1 MVTNMG
7 ENKKIIR
14 VTCVDPT
21 DPFVTEVHIGRL
33 QREGVDAY
41 ELEDGRVL
49 HRNAEGRDVSVEIL
63 GYAAPP
69 KGTMVV
75 SWVDDDKDEYFG
87 VYASRTDSYR
97 GHTREGKYGVLLVVN
112 GLVDCP
118 WKVIA

>member
-1 MVTNMG
+1 MNA
-7 ENKKIIR
+7 KQIIR
-14 VTCVDPT
+14 VTSTDPS
-21 DPFVTEVHIGRL
+21 DPFVKEVHIGRL

-75 SWVDDDKDEYFG
+75 SWVGDDKDEYFG
-87 VYASRTDSYR
+87 VYAFGSGSYL
-97 GHTREGKYGVLLVVN
+97 GYNREGEDGVLLVVN

-118 WKVIA
+118 WKVLA

>member
-1 MVTNMG
+1 MNA
-7 ENKKIIR
+7 KQIIR
-14 VTCVDPT
+14 VTSTDPS
-21 DPFVTEVHIGRL
+21 DPFVKEVHIGRL
-33 QREGVDAY
+33 HREEVVAY

-87 VYASRTDSYR
+87 VYAPRTDSYR
-97 GHTREGKYGVLLVVN
+97 GFNREGTYGVLLVVD

>member
-7 ENKKIIR
+7 ENQIIR
-14 VTCVDPT
+14 VTSTDPS
-21 DPFVTEVHIGRL
+21 DPFVKEVHIGRL

-49 HRNAEGRDVSVEIL
+49 HRNAEGRDVSVEIQ

-75 SWVDDDKDEYFG
+75 SWVGDDTLEYFG
-87 VYASRTDSYR
+87 VYASMTDSYR
-97 GHTREGKYGVLLVVN
+97 GYTRGGKFGVLSIDD

-118 WKVIA
+118 WKVVA

>member
-7 ENKKIIR
+7 ENRIIR
-14 VTCVDPT
+14 VTSTDPS
-21 DPFVTEVHIGRL
+21 DPFVKEVHIGRL

-49 HRNAEGRDVSVEIL
+49 HKNVEGRDVSVEIL
-63 GYAAPP
+63 GYTAPLR
-69 KGTMVV
+69 GTMVV
-75 SWVDDDKDEYFG
+75 SWVGDDMVEYFG
-87 VYASRTDSYR
+87 VYAFGSDSYL
-97 GHTREGKYGVLLVVN
+97 GYNREGDYGVLLVVN

>member
-7 ENKKIIR
+7 ENRIIR
-14 VTCVDPT
+14 VTRMDPS
-21 DPFVTEVHIGRL
+21 DPFVKVVHIGRL

-49 HRNAEGRDVSVEIL
+49 HKNTEGRDVSVEIL
-63 GYAAPP
+63 GYDAPP

-75 SWVDDDKDEYFG
+75 SWVEDDKDEYFG
-87 VYASRTDSYR
+87 VYASRTDSYP
-97 GHTREGKYGVLLVVN
+97 GYNREGGCGVLLVVD

>member
-1 MVTNMG
+1 MNA
-7 ENKKIIR
+7 KQIIR
-14 VTCVDPT
+14 LTSVDPS
-21 DPFVTEVHIGRL
+21 DPFVKEVHTGQLRM
-33 QREGVDAY
+33 EWKDSY

-49 HRNAEGRDVSVEIL
+49 HKNAEGRDVSVEIQ
-63 GYAAPP
+63 GYTAPP

-87 VYASRTDSYR
+87 VYAFGSDSYR
-97 GHTREGKYGVLLVVN
+97 GYNRRGDYGVLSIDD

>member
-1 MVTNMG
+1 MNA
-7 ENKKIIR
+7 KQIIR
-14 VTCVDPT
+14 VTSMDPS
-21 DPFVTEVHIGRL
+21 DPFVKEVHIGRL

-49 HRNAEGRDVSVEIL
+49 HKNAEGRDVSVEIL
-63 GYAAPP
+63 GYTAPP

-75 SWVDDDKDEYFG
+75 SWVDGNKDEYIG
-87 VYASRTDSYR
+87 VYAFGSDSYR
-97 GHTREGKYGVLLVVN
+97 GHTRWGKYGVLEVED

>member
-1 MVTNMG
+1 MNA
-7 ENKKIIR
+7 KQIIR
-14 VTCVDPT
+14 VTSTDPS
-21 DPFVTEVHIGRL
+21 DPFVKEVHIGRL
-33 QREGVDAY
+33 QREEVVAY

-49 HRNAEGRDVSVEIL
+49 HKNVEGRDVSVEIL

-75 SWVDDDKDEYFG
+75 SWVGDDTLEYFG

-97 GHTREGKYGVLLVVN
+97 GFTRGDKYGVLLVVN

>member
-1 MVTNMG
+1 MNA
-7 ENKKIIR
+7 KQIIR
-14 VTCVDPT
+14 VTSTDPS
-21 DPFVTEVHIGRL
+21 DPFVKEVHIGRL
-33 QREGVDAY
+33 HREEVVAY

-75 SWVDDDKDEYFG
+75 SWVDDNKDEYIG
-87 VYASRTDSYR
+87 VYASRVDSYR
-97 GHTREGKYGVLLVVN
+97 GFTRGGKYGVLLVVN
-112 GLVDCP
+112 GLVDFP

>member
-1 MVTNMG
+1 MNA
-7 ENKKIIR
+7 KQIIR
-14 VTCVDPT
+14 LTSVDPT
-21 DPFVTEVHIGRL
+21 DPFTREVHTGQLRM
-33 QREGVDAY
+33 EWKDSY
-41 ELEDGRVL
+41 ELEDGRRLRKSVQD
-49 HRNAEGRDVSVEIL
+49 RDVSVEIL

-87 VYASRTDSYR
+87 VYAFGSDSYR
-97 GHTREGKYGVLLVVN
+97 GYNRRGDYGVLSIDD

>member
-1 MVTNMG
+1 MNA
-7 ENKKIIR
+7 KQIIR
-14 VTCVDPT
+14 LTCVDPT
-21 DPFVTEVHIGRL
+21 DPFVKEVHIGRL

-49 HRNAEGRDVSVEIL
+49 HKNAEGRDVSVEIL

-75 SWVDDDKDEYFG
+75 SWVDDDKGEYFG
-87 VYASRTDSYR
+87 VYAFGSGSYL
-97 GHTREGKYGVLLVVN
+97 GYNREGEDGVLLVVN

>member
-1 MVTNMG
+1 MNA
-7 ENKKIIR
+7 KQIIR
-14 VTCVDPT
+14 LTSVDPT
-21 DPFVTEVHIGRL
+21 DPFTREVHTGQLRI
-33 QREGVDAY
+33 EWKDSY
-41 ELEDGRVL
+41 ELEDARVL

-87 VYASRTDSYR
+87 VYAFGSGSYL
-97 GHTREGKYGVLLVVN
+97 GYNREGDDGVLLVVN

>member
-7 ENKKIIR
+7 ENRIIR
-14 VTCVDPT
+14 VTSMDPS
-21 DPFVTEVHIGRL
+21 DPFVKEVNIGRL

-49 HRNAEGRDVSVEIL
+49 HKNAEGRDVSVEIL
-63 GYAAPP
+63 RYEAPP
-69 KGTMVV
+69 KGKMVV

-97 GHTREGKYGVLLVVN
+97 GFTRGGKYGVLLVVD

>member
-1 MVTNMG
+1 MV
-7 ENKKIIR
+7 
-14 VTCVDPT
+14 
-21 DPFVTEVHIGRL
+21 
-33 QREGVDAY
+33 AY

-49 HRNAEGRDVSVEIL
+49 NRNAAGREVSVEIL

-75 SWVDDDKDEYFG
+75 SWVGDDKDEYFG
-87 VYASRTDSYR
+87 VYAFGSGSYL
-97 GHTREGKYGVLLVVN
+97 GYNREGEDGVLLVVN

>member
-1 MVTNMG
+1 MNA
-7 ENKKIIR
+7 KQIIR
-14 VTCVDPT
+14 LTSVDPT
-21 DPFVTEVHIGRL
+21 DPFTREVHTGQLRM
-33 QREGVDAY
+33 EWKDSY

-75 SWVDDDKDEYFG
+75 SWVEDDKDEYFG

-97 GHTREGKYGVLLVVN
+97 GHTREGTYGVLLVVD

>member
-1 MVTNMG
+1 MNA
-7 ENKKIIR
+7 KQIIR
-14 VTCVDPT
+14 LTSMDPS
-21 DPFVTEVHIGRL
+21 DPFVKAVHIGRL
-33 QREGVDAY
+33 QREWVDAY

-49 HRNAEGRDVSVEIL
+49 HKNAEGRDVSVEIL
-63 GYAAPP
+63 GYEAPP

-87 VYASRTDSYR
+87 VYAFGSDSYL
-97 GHTREGKYGVLLVVN
+97 GYNREGEYGVLLVVN

>member
-7 ENKKIIR
+7 ENQIIR
-14 VTCVDPT
+14 VTSTDPS
-21 DPFVTEVHIGRL
+21 DPFVKEVHIGRL

-87 VYASRTDSYR
+87 VYAFGSDSYLGYNRR
-97 GHTREGKYGVLLVVN
+97 GDYGVLSIDD

-118 WKVIA
+118 WKVVA